1 MGTRPKSRAMSS
13 PRIVRFDCVKEGP
26 SLSILAIFDNPEISR
41 AQAYELLSRELEK
54 LSEKKP

>member
-1 MGTRPKSRAMSS
+1 MPF

-26 SLSILAIFDNPEISR
+26 NMSILAIFDNAEISR

>member
-1 MGTRPKSRAMSS
+1 MSP

-26 SLSILAIFDNPEISR
+26 NLSILAIFDKTEISR
-41 AQAYELLSRELEK
+41 SEAYQLLSRELDK